1 VRAIHFAHA
10 AGADAGDDFI
20 RPKRLARGK
29 RHDVN
34 KSSAKIRTTLTARSS
49 ARHAQPFTMKG
60 DAMNIDERMEFV
72 LRSIESH
79 DRQIGELVDGLSQL
93 RARVD
98 TLTGNIETL
107 VKVSNR
113 DGVDILKRAHI
124 AEDHDK
130 RIEDLEGRE

>member
-1 VRAIHFAHA
+1 
-10 AGADAGDDFI
+10 
-20 RPKRLARGK
+20 
-29 RHDVN
+29 
-34 KSSAKIRTTLTARSS
+34 
-49 ARHAQPFTMKG
+49 MEG

-98 TLTGNIETL
+98 TLTGNIEAL

-113 DGVDILKRAHI
+113 DGVDVLYWS
-124 AEDHDK
+124 
-130 RIEDLEGRE
+130 